1 MLREEIKSCTF
12 GLEKKH
18 CDAFDLQDAWT
29 NGKIKENAKL
39 LAALF
44 NLNRI
49 AMNVDGS
56 NKKQIY
62 LNDMIFDSDDDSD
75 DADDEATE
83 TPSCR
88 TITKSIRA
96 YYIYQMMV
104 YTITDGKIK
113 TPLHVIT
120 GQSVY
125 SGCRSRSTITSFDK
139 IGVFTSYDNMR
150 RVRALLTSYAIKKNQ
165 NNLTPIPSH
174 FQTDPGAGFVSGA
187 FDNTNMRNRSSTS
200 GTKTTDYCALVVFQD
215 TDDTL
220 TRNKK
225 ISIED

>member
-1 MLREEIKSCTF
+1 MHPNQIHNYQVKSFLIQKLGEGIKFCSSARKNESLMFFLADLSADDIARKVRSIDVIKNASHILREEIKSRTF

-29 NGKIKENAKL
+29 NGKIKENAKF

-49 AMNVDGS
+49 AMNVDCS

-104 YTITDGKIK
+104 YTVTCD
-113 TPLHVIT
+113 
-120 GQSVY
+120 
-125 SGCRSRSTITSFDK
+125 
-139 IGVFTSYDNMR
+139 
-150 RVRALLTSYAIKKNQ
+150 
-165 NNLTPIPSH
+165 
-174 FQTDPGAGFVSGA
+174 
-187 FDNTNMRNRSSTS
+187 NRSICLFRMSPPQHH
-200 GTKTTDYCALVVFQD
+200 Y
-215 TDDTL
+215 
-220 TRNKK
+220 
-225 ISIED
+225 II